1 MLSTHDMHEADVL
14 CETVAIIDHGRIVT
28 EGTPAELKAATP
40 VDRQVLIS
48 LSDGP
53 HGHVPELMQQLEDL
67 PGVIDSTVEVGAEGG
82 EVLVRCADSSLALDH
97 ALAVLRGDG
106 SQVRSIDV
114 REPTLEDAFLGATGR
129 VFEPDDVEDVPA

>member
-1 MLSTHDMHEADVL
+1 MLFRS
-14 CETVAIIDHGRIVT
+14 
-28 EGTPAELKAATP
+28 
-40 VDRQVLIS
+40 
-48 LSDGP
+48 
-53 HGHVPELMQQLEDL
+53 
-67 PGVIDSTVEVGAEGG
+67 PGVIDSTVEAGAEGG